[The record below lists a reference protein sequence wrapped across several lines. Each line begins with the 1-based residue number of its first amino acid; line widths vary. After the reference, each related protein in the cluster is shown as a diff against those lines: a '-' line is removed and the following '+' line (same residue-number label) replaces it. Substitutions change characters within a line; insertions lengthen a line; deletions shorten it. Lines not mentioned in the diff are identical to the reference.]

1 MRRNSFEKGL
11 HWLETAPYIQCISST
26 QARRDCGVVI
36 YSDGSSEDGG
46 HMPQLLV
53 NLEDVADCEQA
64 IRILRKQLGRECD
77 GPGPGGRGSRGSGRG
92 RPGRHDGEGAVGGA
106 GEGKADVASLPLP
119 QKLKR
124 IPSRGMWKHLVKIAE
139 SADKPLSLPELDE
152 LLELPQNKMRSLKA
166 IMAKLENRFDV
177 KFLKVDPDGGVD
189 ASDNPRYIMPPN
201 VRRQIKRL
209 LES

>member
-1 MRRNSFEKGL
+1 
-11 HWLETAPYIQCISST
+11 
-26 QARRDCGVVI
+26 
-36 YSDGSSEDGG
+36 
-46 HMPQLLV
+46 MPQLMV
-53 NLEDVADCEQA
+53 NLDDVADCEQA
-64 IRILRKQLGRECD
+64 IQVLKKQLGRDC
-77 GPGPGGRGSRGSGRG
+77 GSPPRGGRGGGKRG
-92 RPGRHDGEGAVGGA
+92 RRGRHGADSA
-106 GEGKADVASLPLP
+106 GPDGKASVATLPLP

-124 IPSRGMWKHLVKIAE
+124 IQSRGMWKHLVKIAE

-152 LLELPQNKMRSLKA
+152 LLKLPKNKMRSLKA

-209 LES
+209 LED

>member
-1 MRRNSFEKGL
+1 
-11 HWLETAPYIQCISST
+11 
-26 QARRDCGVVI
+26 
-36 YSDGSSEDGG
+36 
-46 HMPQLLV
+46 MPQLLV
-53 NLEDVADCEQA
+53 NLEDVADCEHA
-64 IRILRKQLGRECD
+64 IKILKKQLGRDCN
-77 GPGPGGRGSRGSGRG
+77 GPGPGRRGRG
-92 RPGRHDGEGAVGGA
+92 RGRGRRGRRDCDDA
-106 GEGKADVASLPLP
+106 GESEGDGKPDVAALPLP

-124 IPSRGMWKHLVKIAE
+124 IQSRGMWKHLVKIAE

-152 LLELPQNKMRSLKA
+152 LLELPKNKMRSLKA

-201 VRRQIKRL
+201 VRRQIRRL